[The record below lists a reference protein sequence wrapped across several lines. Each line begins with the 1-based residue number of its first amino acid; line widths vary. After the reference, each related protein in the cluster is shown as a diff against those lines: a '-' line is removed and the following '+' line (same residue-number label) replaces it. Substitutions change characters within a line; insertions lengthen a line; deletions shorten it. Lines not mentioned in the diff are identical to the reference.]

1 MLPYIAYMDP
11 MGNGM
16 GQGIFHGRRSVV
28 LHDLGDC
35 WGWIFCWFGN
45 FGSDLL
51 VERLLFW

>member
-1 MLPYIAYMDP
+1 MDP

-51 VERLLFW
+51 VERLLFWC